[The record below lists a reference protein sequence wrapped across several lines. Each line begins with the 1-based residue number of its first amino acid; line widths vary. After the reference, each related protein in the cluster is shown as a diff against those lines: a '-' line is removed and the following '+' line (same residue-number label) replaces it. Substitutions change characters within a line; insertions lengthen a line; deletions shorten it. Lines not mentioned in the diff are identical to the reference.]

1 MSLFQYMIPKMKIK
15 EREREDLVNR
25 HRTLGHL
32 QTEKVTN
39 FKKTNKKYSNKK
51 HRFFSWTS
59 KL

>member
-15 EREREDLVNR
+15 EREREEEVNR
-25 HRTLGHL
+25 HRILDHL
-32 QTEKVTN
+32 KTEKVTN
-39 FKKTNKKYSNKK
+39 FKKKDQKYSNKK

>member
-1 MSLFQYMIPKMKIK
+1 MSLFQYMIPRTNIK
-15 EREREDLVNR
+15 EREDFVNR
-25 HRTLGHL
+25 DRTLDHL
-32 QTEKVTN
+32 KTEKVTN